1 MKFLFIDET
10 EKFGYFG
17 VSAVLMDSSKYDLIS
32 DSVCALLRR
41 YGWDDSKEFKS
52 TCIFSSSEG
61 DCSINIETR
70 KTIATQIIKN
80 NISSANARFSS
91 FFAFTKGSRDSNN
104 YIRLLQGI
112 IECLPKQSVQKLD
125 KHLLS
130 VYLDNLNWGD
140 TILRR
145 VLDTFHSV
153 GSRGYK
159 LVEYPGLV
167 HSSNRTCGVMLAD
180 HIAFISLWNIL
191 NQGITSEDTS
201 EIKKVK
207 NEYIAGLVDEIKN
220 IKIIEVYATSR

>member
-1 MKFLFIDET
+1 LKFLFIDET

-32 DSVCALLRR
+32 GSVCDLLRH
-41 YGWDDSKEFKS
+41 YGWDNSKEFKS
-52 TCIFSSSEG
+52 TCIFSFSEG

-91 FFAFTKGSRDSNN
+91 FFAFTKGTYNHEN
-104 YIRLLQGI
+104 YILLLKHI
-112 IECLPKQSVQKLD
+112 IRALPRPSQRSSD

-130 VYLDNLNWGD
+130 IYLDNLNWGD
-140 TILRR
+140 RFIKQ
-145 VLDTFHSV
+145 VLDQICSIE
-153 GSRGYK
+153 SRGYK

-167 HSSNRTCGVMLAD
+167 HSSNKTCGVMLAD

-191 NQGITSEDTS
+191 NQGTTSEDTS

-220 IKIIEVYATSR
+220 IKIIEVS